1 MISLDDKAL
10 RRRAEKLAE
19 MPARTMTPVSG
30 SGNNRLYR
38 LDCAE
43 AVFALKTYPA
53 GGDDPRDR
61 LAVESDALRFL
72 GQCGAGRVPG
82 LIAVD
87 RDTGLALHEW
97 VAGAPVGAAGAADVD
112 AALEF
117 VAWLKTLKTRPGSQ
131 ALGPASEACLSG
143 AEVVRQ
149 VRERAAALSAVVA
162 DEPDLFR
169 YLADD
174 FTPTLEVFA
183 ERAAAGCPGA
193 GIDFAQDLPA
203 TLQTLSPSDFG
214 FHNALRAADGALI
227 FLDFEYF
234 GWDDPV
240 KLTADF
246 LLHPG
251 MALAPTLKRRFA
263 DGARHIFGDD
273 DHFSKRLE
281 VYYPLYGLRWCMILL
296 NEFLPDR
303 WRRRVYAG
311 TERDGAEAQ
320 AKQRQLAKARALIEA
335 LKDDRGHFPHDA

>member
-1 MISLDDKAL
+1 MPDNKAL

-19 MPARTMTPVSG
+19 MPARALTPVSG

-38 LDCAE
+38 LDCGDAF
-43 AVFALKTYPA
+43 FALKTYPA
-53 GGDDPRDR
+53 SGDDPRDR

-72 GQCGAGRVPG
+72 SQCGAGRVPG

-87 RDTGLALHEW
+87 RDAGLALYEW
-97 VAGAPVGAAGAADVD
+97 VAGEPVGEASPKDVD

-117 VAWLKTLKTRPGSQ
+117 VGLLKTLKARPGSE
-131 ALGPASEACLSG
+131 ALGAASEACLSG

-149 VRERAAALSAVVA
+149 VRRRAAALSAVA
-162 DEPDLFR
+162 NDAPDLVR

-174 FTPTLEVFA
+174 FTPTLDAFA
-183 ERAAAGCPGA
+183 ERAAAGYLGT
-193 GIDFAQDLPA
+193 GIDFADDLPA
-203 TLQTLSPSDFG
+203 ALQTLSPSDFG
-214 FHNALRAADGALI
+214 FHNALRAPDGALI

-251 MALAPTLKRRFA
+251 MALAPTLQRRFA
-263 DGARHIFGDD
+263 DGARQIFSDD

-281 VYYPLYGLRWCMILL
+281 LLYPLYGLRWCMILL
-296 NEFLPDR
+296 NEFLPES

-311 TERDGAEAQ
+311 TDPDGAEAHAR
-320 AKQRQLAKARALIEA
+320 AKQRQLAKAQALIEA
-335 LKDDRGHFPHDA
+335 LKADRGHFPYA